1 MCYETHQ
8 IKNITQTK
16 NAKLCGEDEARR
28 VKSTQE
34 FSCLNDCV
42 ADTPETKYSP
52 TILRF
57 LFEDGFYPSNP
68 RTARLL
74 FNNFEVSQF
83 TS

>member
-16 NAKLCGEDEARR
+16 NAKLCGKDEARR
-28 VKSTQE
+28 VLSTQE
-34 FSCLNDCV
+34 FSYLNDCV
-42 ADTPETKYSP
+42 ADSPETKYLP
-52 TILRF
+52 IILRF
-57 LFEDGFYPSNP
+57 LFEDGFYPPNP

-74 FNNFEVSQF
+74 FNNFEVSKF